1 MRDPLT
7 TINIKLNKALLNE
20 PYDVIIFGFGISG
33 LCCAALLALKGK
45 KSWSFQNI
53 SK

>member
-7 TINIKLNKALLNE
+7 TINIKLNKALLNK
-20 PYDVIIFGFGISG
+20 PYDVIIFGSGISG
-33 LCCAALLALKGK
+33 LYCAALLALKGK